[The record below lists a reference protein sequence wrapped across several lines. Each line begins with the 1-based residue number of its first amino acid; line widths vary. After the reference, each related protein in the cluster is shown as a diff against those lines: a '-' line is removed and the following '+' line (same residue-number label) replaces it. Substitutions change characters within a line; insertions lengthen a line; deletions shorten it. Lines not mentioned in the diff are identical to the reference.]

1 MVAHVDPHSVQTTPF
16 CFTGGVGK
24 LSLSKA
30 GQSRVIIPQQVG
42 DYSFYINKKT
52 LLVLKRMRYSFVI
65 LNLVFTV
72 HQWKNDLVSLTEAP
86 G

>member
-24 LSLSKA
+24 LSLLKA

-42 DYSFYINKKT
+42 AYSFYINQKI
-52 LLVLKRMRYSFVI
+52 SACAQANEI
-65 LNLVFTV
+65 LICNSKSCVYCTPV
-72 HQWKNDLVSLTEAP
+72 EE
-86 G
+86 